1 MFAVSNHAKSSSVLM
16 IFNHQ
21 DIPSIVGI
29 SCQGVPYLSRE
40 ISGYIVVYQYQC
52 YYDVRSFKA
61 MQGLALSVLMVS
73 LLETSLFTRVVYPQ
87 YMEQLIVWYFSS
99 FSVNLLFYGE
109 LKLSKQL
116 CSIYLKLLTLYY
128 GYNYSKAA

>member
-29 SCQGVPYLSRE
+29 SCQGLPSFSRK

-52 YYDVRSFKA
+52 YYDVRSFKV
-61 MQGLALSVLMVS
+61 MQGLALSVLMVLS
-73 LLETSLFTRVVYPQ
+73 HQDV
-87 YMEQLIVWYFSS
+87 SS
-99 FSVNLLFYGE
+99 FLACPVNMSHL
-109 LKLSKQL
+109 
-116 CSIYLKLLTLYY
+116 
-128 GYNYSKAA
+128 